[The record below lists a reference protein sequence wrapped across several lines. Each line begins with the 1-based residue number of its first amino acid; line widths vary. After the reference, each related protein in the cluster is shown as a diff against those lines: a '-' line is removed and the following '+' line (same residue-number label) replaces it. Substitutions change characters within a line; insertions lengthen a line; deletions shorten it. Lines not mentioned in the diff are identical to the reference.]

1 MAGAV
6 GVDMGRN
13 IWQSDN
19 PVPMIRAVRSIV
31 HGSQSVDEAFEMY
44 KSLSNENSKK
54 KSTPKPQITNTTPR
68 KPKNFPPRKPKN
80 FPPRK
85 PKNFPPRKPQK

>member
-1 MAGAV
+1 
-6 GVDMGRN
+6 MGRN
-13 IWQSDN
+13 IWQSEN

-31 HGSQSVDEAFEMY
+31 HGSQSVNEAFDMY
-44 KSLSNENSKK
+44 KKLCQENTGNNS
-54 KSTPKPQITNTTPR
+54 SPKQQITNTSPR

-85 PKNFPPRKPQK
+85 